1 MPAYRTV
8 VVGTDGSST
17 SLAAVDR
24 ATEVAAD
31 SSAELMI
38 VCAYA
43 RCRPTLPAGSGVD
56 VLIVHTS

>member
-17 SLAAVDR
+17 SR
-24 ATEVAAD
+24 ADLLVVSGRLLGSVPSDVA
-31 SSAELMI
+31 
-38 VCAYA
+38 
-43 RCRPTLPAGSGVD
+43 RRSGAD